1 MLYLLTRV
9 GDARDWDT
17 GLPLHAGLLGK
28 TSRLEI
34 HHIFP
39 KAQLYKR
46 GYGRPEVNALANYC
60 FLTQATNLGISDTL
74 PEIYFPAV
82 ESKYPG
88 ALASQWVPMDPQ
100 LWRIENYQ
108 EFLAER
114 RRLLAEA
121 ANTFLN
127 SLLNY
132 GTVQDSPAPL
142 PEPLPVVLDSVPV
155 LGGIT
160 EEEEEIALLET
171 NVWITE
177 QGLPEGEM
185 LYELVNVETGAVRA
199 LLDLVWPDGIQ
210 THYSDPV
217 ALLLNEEVGTL
228 ELASAVGFRCFTDV
242 ASFRAYVEKEI
253 LAVDAI
259 AAD

>member
-1 MLYLLTRV
+1 
-9 GDARDWDT
+9 
-17 GLPLHAGLLGK
+17 
-28 TSRLEI
+28 
-34 HHIFP
+34 
-39 KAQLYKR
+39 
-46 GYGRPEVNALANYC
+46 
-60 FLTQATNLGISDTL
+60 
-74 PEIYFPAV
+74 V

-88 ALASQWVPMDPQ
+88 ALASQWVPMDQQ
-100 LWRIENYQ
+100 LWRIGNYE

-121 ANTFLN
+121 ANTFLY
-127 SLLNY
+127 SLLKH
-132 GTVQDSPAPL
+132 GAAQGSTAPL
-142 PEPLPVVLDSVPV
+142 PEPPPVVLDSVPV

-185 LYELVNVETGAVRA
+185 LYELVNFETGAARA
-199 LLDLVWPDGIQ
+199 LLDLAWPDGIQ

-217 ALLLNEEVGTL
+217 ALLLNEEIETL
-228 ELASAVGFRCFTDV
+228 ELASAAGFRCFTDV